1 MEEYRNYL
9 KDIISEFV
17 KETASERGQMILNDF
32 ATWIHKFWLVKPKAA
47 ELSALLAD
55 LQTLAA

>member
-9 KDIISEFV
+9 RDLLKEFV
-17 KETASERGQMILNDF
+17 NETASARGQMILNDF
-32 ATWIHKFWLVKPKAA
+32 ETWVNKFWLVKPKAA

-55 LQTLAA
+55 LQTQAA